1 MAAVSFDMTFTY
13 VAAGWEGS
21 ASDQAVLR
29 WAITNGGFSVP
40 EGKRTKRVNY
50 WSAYY
55 LWRYCSGDKYLFL

>member
-40 EGKRTKRVNY
+40 EGTRTKRVNY
-50 WSAYY
+50 WSYP
-55 LWRYCSGDKYLFL
+55 LFMEIFSGHKY